1 MIWFKGIRGKQIFSQ
16 NDEDGA
22 IEDVFKH
29 IGTTNKVKFSSSED
43 IGQHGSEES
52 VILDHIIRKLTMY
65 HYSGV
70 CWIWRWKL
78 CPMQHSIP
86 QVCHPVKDLFFDNCC
101 FFFREKHGWD
111 AKASLLM
118 DGLFENSAINLRKVF
133 ILYESETGND
143 YPHFFKFSKTG
154 HFLAG

>member
-1 MIWFKGIRGKQIFSQ
+1 MLNLALKTVSNATLDTSG
-16 NDEDGA
+16 
-22 IEDVFKH
+22 V
-29 IGTTNKVKFSSSED
+29 SSSKR
-43 IGQHGSEES
+43 S
-52 VILDHIIRKLTMY
+52 
-65 HYSGV
+65 
-70 CWIWRWKL
+70 
-78 CPMQHSIP
+78 
-86 QVCHPVKDLFFDNCC
+86 FFDNCC

-154 HFLAG
+154 HLLAG